1 MTRCSWCEREAT
13 EYVGAAYIPRCC
25 DAEPC
30 REASS
35 AVNHALWD
43 WRDQSYGRARPA
55 GARSLRALA
64 AAEDAAEERD
74 ARELRGEPPDMSG
87 WTIFDGSAP

>member
-13 EYVGAAYIPRCC
+13 EYAEAAYIPRCC

-30 REASS
+30 LEASS
-35 AVNHALWD
+35 DVNNALWY
-43 WRDQSYGRARPA
+43 WRERSYGGARPA
-55 GARSLRALA
+55 GPRALLMLT
-64 AAEDAAEERD
+64 AAEDAAEARD

-87 WTIFDGSAP
+87 WTIR